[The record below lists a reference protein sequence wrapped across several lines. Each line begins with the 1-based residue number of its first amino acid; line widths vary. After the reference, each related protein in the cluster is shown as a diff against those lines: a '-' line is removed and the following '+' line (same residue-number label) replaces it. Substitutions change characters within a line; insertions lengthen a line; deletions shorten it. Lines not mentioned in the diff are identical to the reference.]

1 MLFLYKF
8 RLFFELIKKNP
19 RINYKYFLKLN
30 IYKIYLLRLLR
41 LSGATAVSSSNA
53 FRTNGGLPP
62 LSIVD

>member
-62 LSIVD
+62 LSIGD